1 MLHRKSGLL
10 PAVPSAAD
18 RKNATKKA
26 ETNKTPDDNKNSL
39 SQGRKFIGIGGHI
52 NSVNKFII
60 LFVIKKLFQFLFL
73 APPRCVYLHYSQ
85 TRIFHPW
92 KILLGDVV

>member
-60 LFVIKKLFQFLFL
+60 LFVIKKLF
-73 APPRCVYLHYSQ
+73 S
-85 TRIFHPW
+85 
-92 KILLGDVV
+92 ILLLSTSSMRVPALLPNPHISSLEDFAW